1 MAPPT
6 YSSRPYVSEDD
17 YALIR
22 ALLIDVYAT
31 GGPPVGCSV
40 GDLDWWRCSDE
51 DPSVMARV
59 RLWFAGGDLVGF
71 AWPSGDQVDAIVHPR
86 HRALADELLD
96 WAEQRRRGRRAAG
109 DEPVTFTAWAFD
121 GDRERVAILERRGYA
136 RGDRFYHYRLRGVDG
151 PPPPLALPPGY
162 TLRHVDG
169 EEDVERRVA
178 VHRDAF
184 APSRYT
190 AAKHRAVM
198 RAPTYRPELDLVVV
212 ASDGTFAAFAI
223 VWYDAANR
231 LGVFEPVGVHS
242 AHRRQGL
249 GAAIMREGLR
259 RLAALGARPTTVMG
273 GGGPAAE
280 AANRLYNAAGFP
292 VLDRNRAW
300 TKRL

>member
-1 MAPPT
+1 MT
-6 YSSRPYVSEDD
+6 YTSRPYVGEDD

-22 ALLIDVYAT
+22 ALLIDAYAI

-40 GDLDWWRCSDE
+40 GDLDWWRCTDE
-51 DPSVMARV
+51 DPSVMDQV
-59 RLWFAGGDLVGF
+59 WLWFAGDDLVGF

-86 HRALADELLD
+86 HHALADELLA
-96 WAEQRRRGRRAAG
+96 WAERRRRDRRAAG
-109 DEPVTFTAWAFD
+109 DGPVTFTAWAFD
-121 GDRERVAILERRGYA
+121 CDPERVAILERRGYA
-136 RGDRFYHYRLRGVDG
+136 RGDRFYHYRLRSMDG
-151 PPPPLALPPGY
+151 PLPPPALPLGY

-190 AAKHRAVM
+190 AAKQRAVM

-212 ASDGTFAAFAI
+212 APDGVFAAFAI

-249 GAAIMREGLR
+249 GAAIMREGVR
-259 RLAALGARPTTVMG
+259 RLAALGARTATVMSG
-273 GGGPAAE
+273 SGPSAE
-280 AANRLYNAAGFP
+280 AANLLYYAVGFP

-300 TKRL
+300 TKTL